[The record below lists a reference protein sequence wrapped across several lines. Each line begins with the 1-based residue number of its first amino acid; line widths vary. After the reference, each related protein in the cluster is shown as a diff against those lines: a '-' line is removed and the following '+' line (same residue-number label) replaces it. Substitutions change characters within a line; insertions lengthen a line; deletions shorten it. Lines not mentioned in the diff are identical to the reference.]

1 MLGVGGSEDP
11 SVQLGHS
18 WSGDTGQEVAEEEAP
33 ESRGQGNLRASACKR
48 TALTVLIHF
57 G

>member
-33 ESRGQGNLRASACKR
+33 ESRGQGNLWASARKCS
-48 TALTVLIHF
+48 ASAVLIHF